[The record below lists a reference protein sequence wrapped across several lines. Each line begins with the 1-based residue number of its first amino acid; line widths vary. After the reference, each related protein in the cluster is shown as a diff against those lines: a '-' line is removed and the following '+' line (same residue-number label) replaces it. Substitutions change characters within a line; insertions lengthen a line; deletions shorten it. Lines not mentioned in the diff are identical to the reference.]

1 MQQVV
6 LAHKAC
12 DFLRKVV
19 RRRRIAE
26 HFPDQVGVDEINARH
41 HLLHKLKK
49 GGLPRAVG
57 ACYEKQGRARIV
69 RRGQA
74 LCECFDQQLV
84 DGLSFWNFVVPFL
97 LGCHCLS
104 FFETWF

>member
-1 MQQVV
+1 MQQVM
-6 LAHKAC
+6 LAHEVC

-26 HFPDQVGVDEINARH
+26 NLPDQVGVDEINARH
-41 HLLHKLKK
+41 HLPHKLKK

-57 ACYEKQGRARIV
+57 ARYKKQGRARIV

-84 DGLSFWNFVVPFL
+84 DGMRLWNFVVPFL
-97 LGCHCLS
+97 LWCHCLY
-104 FFETWF
+104 FL